1 MKQQTQQEAPT
12 SPQLPTE
19 IDVRLYRPKDGA
31 KEFVGVLREYED
43 GRVTIETAA
52 GPMTFEKNEVALVR
66 LYVEF

>member
-1 MKQQTQQEAPT
+1 MVTG
-12 SPQLPTE
+12 
-19 IDVRLYRPKDGA
+19 RLCRPKDGA